1 MDDHTQYVSWLK
13 ALSGADE
20 VQARRFAAA
29 KALELG
35 WGGITKVVKL
45 TGMSHTT
52 IRKGIHELQSPDELK
67 QSNRLR
73 KPGGGRKKIEIKDPK
88 IVEDLET
95 IMDENTAGD
104 PMSLLKWTNKSTYKI
119 AEELNRRGHRIDP
132 DTAGRLLK
140 SGGFSLQAN
149 VKTKEGGK
157 APERDA
163 QFRYINEQAKK
174 FTAQGDPVIS
184 VDAKKKENV
193 GEFKNQGRTW
203 RKTGQP
209 VEVNVYDF
217 ASLGV
222 GKAIPYGIYDV
233 NRNEGMVNVGISYD
247 TSEFTVES
255 IRRWWL
261 MFGRDHYPTA
271 GGLLICADGGGS
283 NGSRRRGWKFFLQK
297 LSDQI
302 GIPITVCHY
311 PPGTSKWNKIE
322 HCMFSF
328 ISMNWRGQPLVSYE
342 TVIKLIGGTTTNKG
356 LSVAARIDEQEY
368 EKGIKFSDDDMA
380 QLQIQ
385 PHLLHPKWNY
395 SILSRD
401 AGVYETS

>member
-1 MDDHTQYVSWLK
+1 MKFKHGGLQQLK
-13 ALSGADE
+13 HLNLDGVES
-20 VQARRFAAA
+20 R
-29 KALELG
+29 
-35 WGGITKVVKL
+35 
-45 TGMSHTT
+45 
-52 IRKGIHELQSPDELK
+52 IHELQSPDELK
-67 QSNRLR
+67 PTTRLR
-73 KPGGGRKKIEIKDPK
+73 KPGGGRKKVEIKDPK
-88 IVEDLET
+88 VVEDIET

-119 AEELNRRGHRIDP
+119 AEALNRRGHKIDP

-140 SGGFSLQAN
+140 GRGFSLQAN
-149 VKTKEGGK
+149 VKTKEGGS

-174 FTAQGDPVIS
+174 FTAQSDPVIS

-193 GEFKNQGRTW
+193 GEFKNPGRTW

-217 ASLGV
+217 TSLGL

-233 NRNEGMVNVGISYD
+233 NRNEGMVNVGISHD
-247 TSEFTVES
+247 TSEFAVES
-255 IRRWWL
+255 IRRWWF
-261 MFGRDHYPTA
+261 MFGKDCYPDA
-271 GGLLICADGGGS
+271 SGLLICADGGGS
-283 NGSRRRGWKFFLQK
+283 NGSRNKGWKFFLQG

-342 TVIKLIGGTTTNKG
+342 TVIKLIGGTT
-356 LSVAARIDEQEY
+356 
-368 EKGIKFSDDDMA
+368 
-380 QLQIQ
+380 
-385 PHLLHPKWNY
+385 
-395 SILSRD
+395 
-401 AGVYETS
+401 